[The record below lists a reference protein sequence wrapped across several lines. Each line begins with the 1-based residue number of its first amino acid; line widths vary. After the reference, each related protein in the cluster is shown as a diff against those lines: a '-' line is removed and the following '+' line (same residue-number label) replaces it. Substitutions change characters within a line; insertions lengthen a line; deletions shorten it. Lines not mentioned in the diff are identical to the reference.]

1 VNQRL
6 LVVKL
11 KSSLRKFHRR
21 HYDLVNQMTTDI
33 FRLSL
38 LQSRPLLIYKHDTGS
53 TLEDSQ
59 KKSEAVN
66 IRADKTLVHK
76 ALKRRLKIKPCEPTN
91 NRGNLMCSRRV
102 SSSCSRSDTGIGM
115 LVTDPVSC
123 L

>member
-1 VNQRL
+1 MLQQDLEKKNVCQRN
-6 LVVKL
+6 KL
-11 KSSLRKFHRR
+11 
-21 HYDLVNQMTTDI
+21 NE
-33 FRLSL
+33 
-38 LQSRPLLIYKHDTGS
+38 

-76 ALKRRLKIKPCEPTN
+76 ALQRRLKIKPCEPTN
-91 NRGNLMCSRRV
+91 NRGNIMCSRRV
-102 SSSCSRSDTGIGM
+102 SSSCSRGDTGIGI